1 MPRKKAEPQEYHV
14 KFANL
19 DGSNDAVFVTVTNVN
34 QIPRE
39 VRRQTLFRK
48 IIVCSAEKVLHVKCP
63 RCGSKSSVKTDKP
76 NFVSCVTC
84 GAEYEQNP
92 NGEET

>member
-14 KFANL
+14 KFANI

-34 QIPRE
+34 QIPQE
-39 VRRQTLFRK
+39 VRRQTLHRK
-48 IIVCSAEKVLHVKCP
+48 II
-63 RCGSKSSVKTDKP
+63 
-76 NFVSCVTC
+76 
-84 GAEYEQNP
+84 NP